1 MELPVLSDKN
11 QYPTEEIIFSHIGKT
26 YTLWN
31 SMFEYIHEKHP
42 DISHEWR
49 YYNDG
54 KSWLLKAVRK
64 TKTIFWLRIV
74 EGSFKMVF
82 YLNEKVEDLINKSKI
97 SDELKEQYN
106 SGKGKGKIWAVVI
119 NFKNKKDVEYAKSLI
134 GIKLSLK

>member
-1 MELPVLSDKN
+1 MEPTVLSDRD
-11 QYPTEEIIFSHIGKT
+11 QYPTNEIIFSHIGKT
-26 YTLWN
+26 KVLWN
-31 SMFEYIHEKHP
+31 SIFDYIHEQQP
-42 DISHEWR
+42 EISHEWR

-64 TKTIFWLRIV
+64 SKTIFWLRIV
-74 EGSFKMVF
+74 EGSFKIAF
-82 YLNEKVEDLINKSKI
+82 YLNEKAEDLINKSKI

-119 NFKNKKDVEYAKSLI
+119 NIKNKKDVEYAKQLI